1 MKIDREQVEYL
12 ARLAGVE
19 LDEAE
24 KETFSRQL
32 LRIVGYV
39 EKLNELDLTG
49 VPPTAHTQDL
59 TDVFRE
65 DKCRPGLSQEAALRM
80 APDRQ
85 GDYFRVPKVIKSDEV
100 GG

>member
-1 MKIDREQVEYL
+1 MEIGRAQVEHL
-12 ARLAGVE
+12 ARLSGIE
-19 LDEAE
+19 LGETE

-32 LRIVGYV
+32 LRIIGYV
-39 EKLNELDLTG
+39 EKLNELDLAN

-65 DKCRPGLSQEAALRM
+65 DECRPGLSQEAALAM

-85 GDYFRVPKVIKSDEV
+85 GDYFRVPKVIKSD
-100 GG
+100 